1 MPSRNRKSTKKP
13 SLTKVSKKS
22 PAAIT
27 KCKNPPL
34 KSGVISSYGELLKTK
49 GDGTSDRDHIPSYK
63 ALEKRAL
70 NLNKGKP
77 LTSAQKNRIKK
88 AGKAIV
94 LPKAQHKRGRT
105 YGGKNT
111 AKQSSNDASDLEV
124 AAKKDIQAY
133 ENDGLSGEVLT
144 NMKKL
149 PMSNAEY
156 DKMLLDNL

>member
-22 PAAIT
+22 PGAIT

-70 NLNKGKP
+70 SLNKDKP
-77 LTSAQKNRIKK
+77 LT
-88 AGKAIV
+88 
-94 LPKAQHKRGRT
+94 
-105 YGGKNT
+105 
-111 AKQSSNDASDLEV
+111 
-124 AAKKDIQAY
+124 
-133 ENDGLSGEVLT
+133 LSLIHI
-144 NMKKL
+144 
-149 PMSNAEY
+149 
-156 DKMLLDNL
+156 